1 MCDFSVS
8 LDSYKYPKA
17 EVTASVLW
25 LCRAGDLMVSCIA
38 TGKES
43 VIDTDPKESEDS
55 VGPWDAG
62 ESQSTSTGDIM
73 WQYQMRWTLLV
84 WDSKGLKSHR

>member
-1 MCDFSVS
+1 
-8 LDSYKYPKA
+8 
-17 EVTASVLW
+17 
-25 LCRAGDLMVSCIA
+25 MVSCIA

-43 VIDTDPKESEDS
+43 DIDMDPKESEDS

-73 WQYQMRWTLLV
+73 WQYQMR
-84 WDSKGLKSHR
+84 